1 MHMLDK
7 IAENFQEIH
16 QSLIDNFYRYEQK
29 EKIIVDKWEKESLG
43 RGISAVVDC
52 GRFFDK
58 AGINFSQISGNS
70 LPRSSVGS
78 EGYKDA
84 PYFATGVSVVFHPK
98 NPNIPTAHLNVRYF
112 ATFNE
117 NNKINEDWFGGGF
130 DLTPYVPFKQDC
142 KFWHQQAKTAS
153 KNKYQ
158 EWKNNCDDYFYLKH
172 RNEHRGVGGIF
183 YEKQTFEK
191 PEQGLKLS
199 KSVAESFLNGYSN
212 ILDKRKDLEF
222 TERQKEFQIF
232 RRGRYV
238 EFNLLYDRGTLFG
251 LQSGGRIE
259 SILMSLPSE
268 VSWRYKFDQN
278 LNSEE
283 QNLYNLI
290 SKKHQ
295 WI

>member
-1 MHMLDK
+1 MLDK
-7 IAENFQEIH
+7 IAENFREIH

-43 RGISAVVDC
+43 RGISVVVDC
-52 GRFFDK
+52 GKFFDK

-98 NPNIPTAHLNVRYF
+98 NPNIPTSHLNVRYF

-117 NNKINEDWFGGGF
+117 NNEINEDWFGGGF
-130 DLTPYVPFKQDC
+130 DLTPYVPFKEDC
-142 KFWHQQAKTAS
+142 KSWHQQAQIAS

-172 RNEHRGVGGIF
+172 RNEHRGIGGIF

-191 PEQGLKLS
+191 PEQGLELS
-199 KSVAESFLNGYSN
+199 KSVAESFLSGYSN

-238 EFNLLYDRGTLFG
+238 EFNLLYDKNRRV
-251 LQSGGRIE
+251 QKKIKIE
-259 SILMSLPSE
+259 QIRTETS
-268 VSWRYKFDQN
+268 
-278 LNSEE
+278 
-283 QNLYNLI
+283 
-290 SKKHQ
+290 
-295 WI
+295 